1 MTGKHRKTT
10 NCIRIIALMSV
21 MTFLFGTQSVG
32 AADTNESKT
41 GGGYAVSEQ
50 TDQVGYSAEIYDASN
65 GLITS
70 DANYVMC
77 ASDGTMW
84 IGGYSGILRYDGSS
98 FERLDT
104 SDGLTSG
111 RGLFEDSRGR
121 IFVGTNDNGVVV
133 IDGEE
138 RIHYTDKDGL
148 PSESIRIFEE
158 DNDGNVIVGTTSGV
172 AYIDKDGQLC
182 NIDDER
188 INSERVLKLDADA
201 SGKIYGQTKSGI
213 IFAIEDCKVTDV
225 YESEKLGMGL
235 ITSILADP
243 VNTGWVYIT
252 TEDCTVYYGVFGE
265 RAINMKSIS
274 VNLKESLHWIS
285 YDCGLIWLSTKDAIG
300 YLDEQKH
307 FHEIK
312 NLPMNSSIEMTTSDY
327 QGNLW
332 VASSSQGIMK
342 VVTNNFMDISEK
354 AEIGGA
360 VVNAVCIYKEKLY
373 IGTDHGLYI
382 VGSNYQSVRNSL
394 TDYLRDI
401 RIRYIM
407 KDRSNNLWIS
417 TFTDGKGLICVGDDG
432 EMKSYT
438 AANGLP
444 GNEVRATT
452 EAKDGSILVATNT
465 GLAIIRDGKIAECIG
480 AQDGIKNTVFL
491 TVATDADGTIYIG
504 SDGDGIYRINEK
516 EITRLSKDDGLTSNV
531 VMKIKWDEER
541 AVFWII
547 TSNSIEYMRNGIIHN
562 VSTFPYNNN
571 YDVYLDDEGYAWVI
585 ASCGVY
591 KVKAIE
597 LISDNVMDYRLYTL
611 DNGLPYALTSNATS
625 AQDEEGNLYISGRQG
640 VIRVNTEYFFEE
652 KTDIKAGVKAI
663 YCGDTRIVPDEN
675 GRYVIPP
682 SKDRI
687 RIQTSVM
694 DYTMLNPIVKIFLE
708 GSDDDGITMQRSE
721 LSALEYTGLKYGDY
735 KLHIQIISNNEKD
748 IIIDDVY
755 DIVKRPRFTE
765 LFIFRVIIFVAIAAI
780 VGYTVYRIMKSTII
794 NRQYDEIRMAR
805 DEAERANTAK
815 TRFLANI
822 SHEIRTPINTI
833 MGMNEMIMREDA
845 TGVPKG
851 YFMSMMNYAFD
862 IQGASE
868 SLLGLISDLLDM
880 SKIESGKMHLVE
892 KEYDLQDMLRAIVS
906 MIRIRSTQKEL
917 TFDVVVDEMIPR
929 GLYGDDGK
937 IKQVVLNLLT
947 NAVKYTKHGGF
958 ILNVTMV
965 KKSDDSCDIRF
976 LVKDTGIGIK
986 EEDMEKL
993 FTAYERLD
1001 EEKNSGIQGTGLGLD
1016 ISRRFAELMGGS
1028 LKCKSVYGEGSEF
1041 TLSITQKI
1049 IDDTPI
1055 GVFREH
1061 DDTVAKGPYVP
1072 KFIAPDADI
1081 LVVDDNPM
1089 NLSVMQGLLKA
1100 TRVFVTTASSGAECL
1115 EKIEESRYD
1124 VVFLDHMMPEM
1135 DGVET
1140 LFRIRE
1146 IAPDLPV
1153 YALTA
1158 NTGLG
1163 EDFYTSKG
1171 FNGYLTKPVDSRALE
1186 TVIMK
1191 HLPEEMMEKPEAV
1204 DAIEDLKEIPEEL
1217 KWIYGISEISVED
1230 GIKNSGGIGN
1240 FIFSLRLFLDTIDGN
1255 TKVIR
1260 DAYDGGNISLYTIK
1274 VHALKSSARIIGA
1287 GELAKL
1293 AESLEEAGKRDDL
1306 TFINANMESFMFMY
1320 QSFKV
1325 LLSKLAEDDMEKD
1338 DREEISASELE
1349 DAYTALREVVPQM
1362 DYDAVEV
1369 IIANLKE
1376 YKLPPGDAE
1385 KVAKLE
1391 KMLRNFDWE
1400 GMEALILDSEE

>member
-1 MTGKHRKTT
+1 MTGRLRKA
-10 NCIRIIALMSV
+10 NNYILIIALLSV
-21 MTFLFGTQSVG
+21 MTFLFNVLQVG
-32 AADTNESKT
+32 ASDTDEAKT
-41 GGGYAVSEQ
+41 GGGYAVSGQ
-50 TDQVGYSAEIYDASN
+50 SSQVGYTAKIYDASN

-70 DANYVMC
+70 DANYCLC
-77 ASDGTMW
+77 ASDGTIW

-104 SDGLTSG
+104 SYGLTSG
-111 RGLFEDSRGR
+111 RGLFEDSIGR
-121 IFVGTNDNGVVV
+121 IFIGTNDNGVVI
-133 IDGEE
+133 IDGNE
-138 RIHYTDKDGL
+138 RIHYTYKDGL

-158 DNDGNVIVGTTSGV
+158 DADGNVFIGTTSGV
-172 AYIDKDGQLC
+172 AYINIDGQLC
-182 NIDDER
+182 AIDDER
-188 INSERVLKLDADA
+188 INNERVLKLSADT
-201 SGKIYGQTKSGI
+201 SGKIYGQTKNGI
-213 IFAIEDCKVTDV
+213 VFAIEGCKVTDV
-225 YESEKLGMGL
+225 YESEDLEMAT

-252 TEDCTVYYGVFGE
+252 TEDSTVFYGPFGE
-265 RAINMKSIS
+265 SAADMERIS
-274 VNLKESLHWIS
+274 VNLNESIHWIS
-285 YDCGLIWLSTKDAIG
+285 YDCGRIWLSTKSAIG
-300 YLDEQKH
+300 YLDEQKQ
-307 FHEIK
+307 FHEVK

-332 VASSSQGIMK
+332 VASSTQGIMK
-342 VVTNNFMDISEK
+342 VVTNNFLDVFER
-354 AEIGGA
+354 AELSGS
-360 VVNAVCIYKEKLY
+360 VTNAVCLYKEKLY
-373 IGTDHGLYI
+373 IGMDLGLCI
-382 VGSNYQSVRNSL
+382 LDSNYQSAPNAL
-394 TDYLRDI
+394 TDYLRDT
-401 RIRYIM
+401 RIRCIM
-407 KDRSNNLWIS
+407 ADSRNNLWIS
-417 TFTDGKGLICVGDDG
+417 TFTEGKGLICVGDDG
-432 EMKSYT
+432 DMTSYT
-438 AANGLP
+438 TANGLP
-444 GNEVRATT
+444 GNEVRGTT
-452 EAKDGSILVATNT
+452 ETTDGSILVYTNS
-465 GLAIIRDGKIAECIG
+465 GLAIIKDGGIVDCISAE
-480 AQDGIKNTVFL
+480 DGIKNTTFL
-491 TVATDADGTIYIG
+491 AAATSDDGTIYIG
-504 SDGDGIYRINEK
+504 SDGDGIYMIKGNN
-516 EITRLSKDDGLTSNV
+516 ITRLSRDDGLTSDV
-531 VMKIKWDEER
+531 VMKIKRDDER
-541 AVFWII
+541 GVFWII
-547 TSNSIEYMRNGIIHN
+547 TSNSIEYMKNGIIQN

-571 YDVYLDDEGYAWVI
+571 YDIYFDDDGYAWVI
-585 ASCGVY
+585 SSCGLY
-591 KVKAIE
+591 KVSTDE
-597 LISDNVMDYRLYTL
+597 LINDKVRDYRLYTL
-611 DNGLPYALTSNATS
+611 DNGLPYAMTSNSYS
-625 AQDEEGNLYISGRQG
+625 AEDENGNLYIAGRQG
-640 VIRVNTEYFFEE
+640 VIRVNTNYFFEGE
-652 KTDIKAGVKAI
+652 TEIKTGVKAV
-663 YCGDTRIVPDEN
+663 YCGNTRIFPDEN

-687 RIQTSVM
+687 RIQTSIM
-694 DYTMLNPIVKIFLE
+694 DYTMLNPLVRIYLE
-708 GSDDDGITMQRSE
+708 GSDDEGITVQRSD

-735 KLHIQIISNNEKD
+735 KLHIQVISNNEKD
-748 IIIDDVY
+748 IIIDDVFN
-755 DIVKRPRFTE
+755 IVKKPRFTE
-765 LFIFRVIIFVAIAAI
+765 LVIFRVMILLAIAAI
-780 VGYTVYRIMKSTII
+780 VGFAVYRIMKATII
-794 NRQYDEIRMAR
+794 NRQYDEIRAAK

-917 TFDVVVDEMIPR
+917 TFDVVVDEMLPR
-929 GLYGDDGK
+929 SLYGDDGK

-965 KKSDDSCDIRF
+965 KREADSCDIRF

-1028 LKCKSVYGEGSEF
+1028 LKCESVYGEGSEF
-1041 TLSITQKI
+1041 TLAITQKI
-1049 IDDTPI
+1049 VDGTPI
-1055 GVFREH
+1055 GAFKEH
-1061 DDTVAKGPYVP
+1061 DDTTTKGPYVP

-1089 NLSVMQGLLKA
+1089 NLNVMKGLLKA
-1100 TRVFVTTASSGAECL
+1100 TKVFVTTASSGAECL
-1115 EKIEESRYD
+1115 EKIEESKYN

-1140 LFRIRE
+1140 LSRIRE

-1158 NTGLG
+1158 NTGVG

-1186 TVIMK
+1186 EVIMK
-1191 HLPEEMMEKPEAV
+1191 HLPEEMMEKPEEGDAV
-1204 DAIEDLKEIPEEL
+1204 EELKEIPEEL
-1217 KWIYGISEISVED
+1217 KWIYDISEINVDD

-1240 FIFSLRLFLDTIDGN
+1240 FIFSLRLFLDTIDDN
-1255 TKVIR
+1255 AKVIR
-1260 DAYDGGNISLYTIK
+1260 DAYDSGNISLYTIK

-1287 GELAKL
+1287 GELSKL
-1293 AESLEEAGKRDDL
+1293 SEALEDAGKHDDL
-1306 TFINANMESFMFMY
+1306 AFINDNMERFMFMY

-1325 LLSKLAEDDMEKD
+1325 LLSKLADDDTQND
-1338 DREEISASELE
+1338 DREEIPADELS
-1349 DAYTALREVVPQM
+1349 DAYNALKDVVPQM
-1362 DYDAVEV
+1362 DYDSVEL
-1369 IIANLKE
+1369 IISHLKE
-1376 YKLPPGDAE
+1376 YKLPKEDAE
-1385 KVAKLE
+1385 KLAGLE
-1391 KMLRNFDWE
+1391 KMLRNFDWD
-1400 GMEALILDSEE
+1400 GMEALITDSEG